1 MALIT
6 REFKDWSW
14 YEQRMKEIEQNNLV
28 INIQKKSNVNPRYYE
43 IFEELWNKLD
53 LKNLDDNEINK
64 KKKEIRGKVYYILN
78 KEKVLEK
85 TNKYN
90 KSRAE
95 MVNKIKRE
103 KYKNDEEFRKKVNE
117 KNNKWNREHNGKNK
131 NII

>member
-1 MALIT
+1 MNLI
-6 REFKDWSW
+6 
-14 YEQRMKEIEQNNLV
+14 
-28 INIQKKSNVNPRYYE
+28 NVYE
-43 IFEELWNKLD
+43 ILGFGLI
-53 LKNLDDNEINK
+53 INTIFFGLSFFNICIGLLLIMSFVVRIYSFFLGK
-64 KKKEIRGKVYYILN
+64 IGEKKKEIRGKVYYILN